1 MPPKFRV
8 KELSLIGN
16 ELHQEGA
23 IVELPE
29 GTLPAEN
36 LEPLDE
42 EGEALYQK
50 YLESNAAR
58 QAQMHANN
66 PASGVGDT
74 NKFAEALAKSQEAN
88 AAMIGT
94 AVASAVSA
102 AFANIF
108 PGGLPVPAQAAAAEP
123 APAPTNETAPAT
135 APAKAGK
142 NDKPSL
148 V

>member
-8 KELSLIGN
+8 KEPSLIGN
-16 ELHQEGA
+16 ELHPEGA

-36 LEPLDE
+36 LEPLDD
-42 EGEALYQK
+42 EGRALFQK
-50 YLESNAAR
+50 YLETNAAR
-58 QAQMHANN
+58 QAEMHANN
-66 PASGVGDT
+66 PASGVGDV

-88 AAMIGT
+88 ATLIGT
-94 AVASAVSA
+94 AVAEAVGA
-102 AFANIF
+102 AFARLF
-108 PGGLPVPAQAAAAEP
+108 PGGLPVQAQ
-123 APAPTNETAPAT
+123 PTDAVA

-142 NDKPSL
+142 GDKPSL